1 MALSGINER
10 RVPWSWGGLMT
21 QDRLLRQEWVGER
34 GSTLI
39 EARGKEDRIVGLWR
53 GNWEGG

>member
-1 MALSGINER
+1 
-10 RVPWSWGGLMT
+10 MT